1 MQWIWTHKNT
11 QIQICDGGEAAFW
24 MRKLKQSKTE
34 RFEPAV
40 QWASRQKDLQTCKN
54 MQKHAPISL
63 AWTCT
68 LQRDN
73 IWYGTVWSGLYWSNL
88 TCSVWCGQ
96 NLKYNMAYV
105 PSRLSMDIQ
114 YCTWSK
120 IHHTWSWTLTI
131 CKTLKAHIFSLS
143 ILGALQVLLPTERG
157 DSILWVMAHKYTSL
171 FLSPQS

>member
-1 MQWIWTHKNT
+1 MVFPRGQLLLVTVYNTLKSRKAGGSITIAKPKDLGQWHQKHMNKWNAINMKT
-11 QIQICDGGEAAFW
+11 QIQTHDGGEAAFW

-120 IHHTWSWTLTI
+120 IHQYVIMVINSHYL
-131 CKTLKAHIFSLS
+131 
-143 ILGALQVLLPTERG
+143 
-157 DSILWVMAHKYTSL
+157 
-171 FLSPQS
+171 